1 MAIATPLSRIN
12 PRRLT
17 SKWFLGVA
25 GILTIYSL
33 TSLVIYNR
41 RQKTLWVDRELQRLV
56 DAKKAYVAGNP
67 SDEQLEL
74 LQKEKVVED
83 AHRKKEELKK
93 QTYFYKAKE
102 TIFGGLSKDEGAD
115 GEEKGLGLGA
125 VGGERPGVMEA
136 VNAKR
141 MEDEA
146 ATAAASNEK
155 QMATHPVGNADAS
168 GGKTEPEAKKSWSN
182 WILRR

>member
-1 MAIATPLSRIN
+1 M
-12 PRRLT
+12 
-17 SKWFLGVA
+17 A

-41 RQKTLWVDRELQRLV
+41 RQKTLWVDRELQRLI
-56 DAKKAYVAGNP
+56 DAKKAYVSNSATT
-67 SDEQLEL
+67 EQLEL
-74 LQKEKVVED
+74 LEKEKAAEE

-102 TIFGGLSKDEGAD
+102 TLFGGLSKDEGTD
-115 GEEKGLGLGA
+115 GGEKGLGLAG
-125 VGGERPGVMEA
+125 VGGERPGVLEA

-146 ATAAASNEK
+146 AAAAAATKK
-155 QMATHPVGNADAS
+155 QMVTPPVEKVDAS
-168 GGKTEPEAKKSWSN
+168 GGNTEPEAKKSWSS